1 MGGAGGLAA
10 GSQVNLVGSPLR
22 ARVQGHPEGE
32 QAWPMGGLRREKKS
46 GNSPWADPED

>member
-22 ARVQGHPEGE
+22 ARVQGHPEGG
-32 QAWPMGGLRREKKS
+32 QAGPMGGLRSENKA